1 MNMMILYGLAL
12 SLIVAPVLLAA
23 AEPVYLTVKAVKS
36 EASRCVVPPTL
47 TLLSHADRWR
57 ERKGDTWSGENEWE
71 MFFTLTADATNS
83 PPRLAMTCPG
93 VKVSRVIV
101 GRTDVEFTASD
112 DRVEFD
118 TVADRSNG
126 MLINNSLPDP
136 VGGGLPIGLYHNWR
150 MRANPDAQGRV
161 RGCGPYN
168 RRPYPEAESRAVA
181 NYLLA
186 AREALRHMGGMG
198 PKDARGFDGNIT
210 LLSFEVACGRAHN
223 DFPPHVHIMLYV
235 PGYTPGSQVTHFY
248 IDDRARIVSNSFTE
262 LGVKDSKRA
271 GNYGPGDVCRMF
283 DLKGNLGLECSITP
297 EGGILLRKKPGADEY
312 LLIGDEQAGA
322 AEKVCVIQRGRKL
335 ATCSSSDD
343 AGRGIMTAT
352 VELTEECKPARTVTQ
367 TLRYDPFT
375 GRELSQGNRKP

>member
-1 MNMMILYGLAL
+1 MKIQFL
-12 SLIVAPVLLAA
+12 SLLVLAPVILAG

-36 EASRCVVPPTL
+36 EPTRCIAPATL
-47 TLLSHADRWR
+47 TVLSHADRWH
-57 ERKGDTWSGENEWE
+57 ERKGDTWNGENDWE
-71 MFFTLTADATNS
+71 VFFTLTADKTNS

-93 VKVSRVIV
+93 VKVARVIV
-101 GRTDVEFTASD
+101 GHTDVKFAASEG
-112 DRVEFD
+112 RVEFD
-118 TVADRSNG
+118 AVPDRSNG
-126 MLINNSLPDP
+126 ILGNNSLPDP
-136 VGGGLPIGLYHNWR
+136 LSVGLSIGLYHNWR
-150 MRANPDAQGRV
+150 IRANCDAQGRV
-161 RGCGPYN
+161 CGCGPYN
-168 RRPYPEAESRAVA
+168 ARPYPDAEARAVA

-198 PKDARGFDGNIT
+198 PKDTRAFDGNIT
-210 LLSFEVACGRAHN
+210 LLSFEVVCGRAHN

-248 IDDRARIVSNSFTE
+248 MDDRARIVSNSFTE

-271 GNYGPGDVCRMF
+271 GNYGPGDVCRMA
-283 DLKGNLGLECSITP
+283 DLKGNLGLECVITP
-297 EGGILLRKKPGADEY
+297 EGGILLRKKHGADEY
-312 LLIGDEQAGA
+312 LLIADEPAGA

-375 GRELSQGNRKP
+375 GCVLGP

>member
-1 MNMMILYGLAL
+1 MKMVTFCRFAL
-12 SLIVAPVLLAA
+12 LFLVAPMMAVG

-36 EASRCVVPPTL
+36 EPTRCVALSTL
-47 TLLSHADRWR
+47 NVLSHADRWH
-57 ERKGDTWSGENEWE
+57 ERKGDTWDGENDWE
-71 MFFTLTADATNS
+71 VFFTLTADKTNS

-101 GRTDVEFTASD
+101 GRTDVKFTASG

-118 TVADRSNG
+118 AVADRSNG

-136 VGGGLPIGLYHNWR
+136 IGSGLPVGLYHNWR

-168 RRPYPEAESRAVA
+168 GRPYPDLEARAVS

-198 PKDARGFDGNIT
+198 PRDTRLFDGNIV

-248 IDDRARIVSNSFTE
+248 MDERGRIVSNSFTE
-262 LGVKDSKRA
+262 LGVKDSRRA

-283 DLKGNLGLECSITP
+283 DLKGNLGLECVITP
-297 EGGILLRKKPGADEY
+297 EGGILLRKKLGADEY

-343 AGRGIMTAT
+343 AERGVITAT
-352 VELTEECKPARTVTQ
+352 VELTEECKPARTITQ

-375 GRELSQGNRKP
+375 GRVLEQAKP

>member
-1 MNMMILYGLAL
+1 MTFYQFLFF
-12 SLIVAPVLLAA
+12 LIVAPALLTA

-36 EASRCVVPPTL
+36 DPTRCTAPPTL
-47 TLLSHADRWR
+47 AVISHADQWR
-57 ERKGDTWSGENEWE
+57 DRKGDTWSGENDWE
-71 MFFTLTADATNS
+71 VFFTLTSDKTNL

-93 VKVSRVIV
+93 IKVARVIV
-101 GRTDVEFTASD
+101 GHTDVKFTTSG

-118 TVADRSNG
+118 AVADRSNG
-126 MLINNSLPDP
+126 MLINNSLPDSI
-136 VGGGLPIGLYHNWR
+136 GGGLPIGLYHNWR

-168 RRPYPEAESRAVA
+168 GRPYPDAEARAVA

-198 PKDARGFDGNIT
+198 PKDARAFDGNIT

-248 IDDRARIVSNSFTE
+248 MDERARIVSNSFTE
-262 LGVKDSKRA
+262 LGVKNSKRA

-283 DLKGNLGLECSITP
+283 DLKGNLGLECVITP
-297 EGGILLRKKPGADEY
+297 EGGILLRKKAGGDEY

-322 AEKVCVIQRGRKL
+322 AEKVCVIQRGRKI
-335 ATCSSSDD
+335 ATCFSSDD
-343 AGRGIMTAT
+343 AERGVMTTT
-352 VELTEECKPARTVTQ
+352 VELTEECKAARTVTQ
-367 TLRYDPFT
+367 RLRYDPFT
-375 GRELSQGNRKP
+375 GRELPQGNRKP

>member
-1 MNMMILYGLAL
+1 MKMQVLSMLVLAP
-12 SLIVAPVLLAA
+12 ALLAA

-36 EASRCVVPPTL
+36 EPTRCTAPPTL
-47 TLLSHADRWR
+47 SVLSQGDHWR
-57 ERKGDTWSGENEWE
+57 ERKGDTWSGENDWE
-71 MFFTLTADATNS
+71 VFFTITADTANS
-83 PPRLAMTCPG
+83 VPRLAMTCPG
-93 VKVSRVIV
+93 VKIARVTV
-101 GRTDVEFTASD
+101 GHTDVKFTASG

-118 TVADRSNG
+118 TVPDRSNG
-126 MLINNSLPDP
+126 MLINNSLPDSI
-136 VGGGLPIGLYHNWR
+136 GGGLPIGLYHNWR
-150 MRANPDAQGRV
+150 MRANCDAQWRV

-168 RRPYPEAESRAVA
+168 GRPYPATEAMAVS

-198 PKDARGFDGNIT
+198 PKDTRAFDGNIV

-248 IDDRARIVSNSFTE
+248 MDDRARIVSNSFTE

-271 GNYGPGDVCRMF
+271 GNYGPGDVCRMA
-283 DLKGNLGLECSITP
+283 DLKGNLGIECIITP

-375 GRELSQGNRKP
+375 GRVLEQGKP